1 MIVGLVNTIAFFAG
15 CLSLLLS
22 AGQLWVKKRRL
33 ENYNLAALFLC
44 MGVILLQLSFLSDG
58 TTRRYPEIML
68 FHLVF
73 LYLITPLL
81 YFAYHLVVLNEDSLP
96 RWQMGLLLLP
106 TFIVLMIDIAFLF
119 MTPCERWIVSAFI
132 FGGTASPVVIF
143 FRALFIGA
151 ALQILVYLSMLFRKL
166 LALWKV
172 GDQPPVAFIT
182 MLYIILSII
191 GDVVLSLGYIFSSME
206 ILRAGM
212 LMVSVM
218 LIASHLVGQRHPKF
232 LQMLLTETS
241 KKRYERSMLQGLDL
255 KELGRRLKVL
265 MEHERKYADES
276 ITLGG
281 LARALSITPH
291 QLSEFLNERYQTN
304 FRSFINRYRIGE
316 AERIL
321 VEEPESSILSIAYV
335 IGFNSKTTFFRAFEK
350 QTGMRPQ
357 EYRKLKLRKN

>member
-1 MIVGLVNTIAFFAG
+1 MLVSLINNISFFAG

-22 AGQLWVKKRRL
+22 AGQLSVKKRRV
-33 ENYNLAALFLC
+33 ENYNLAAMFFCL
-44 MGVILLQLSFLSDG
+44 GIILLQLSFLSDG
-58 TTRRYPEIML
+58 TARLYPEIMV

-96 RWQMGLLLLP
+96 RWKMRLFLVP
-106 TFIVLMIDIAFLF
+106 TVIVFMIDIYFLL
-119 MTPCERWIVSAFI
+119 MTSDEKWIVSAYLFNGSVRPAI
-132 FGGTASPVVIF
+132 IF
-143 FRALFIGA
+143 FRVLFIGA
-151 ALQILVYLSMLFRKL
+151 AVQILVYLSILFRKL

-182 MLYIILSII
+182 MLYIIFSII
-191 GDVVLSLGYIFSSME
+191 GDVMLSMGYIFGSMY

-212 LMVSVM
+212 LMVSVV
-218 LIASHLVGQRHPKF
+218 LIASYLVGQHHPKF

-241 KKRYERSMLQGLDL
+241 KKRYERSMIQGLDL
-255 KELGRRLKVL
+255 DALALRLKVL
-265 MEHERKYADES
+265 MDHERMYADEA
-276 ITLGG
+276 ITLGR
-281 LARALSITPH
+281 LAKALSVTPH
-291 QLSEFLNERYQTN
+291 QLSEFLNERYSMN
-304 FRSFINRYRIGE
+304 FRSFVNRYRIWE

-321 VEEPESSILSIAYV
+321 VEEPDSSILSIAFV

-357 EYRKLKLRKN
+357 EYRKMKLHRS